1 MTSIIDIHTH
11 RLDAGP
17 EAIISVEPEAF
28 APQPGH
34 LYSVGYHPWSSIPQS
49 LDDLTAIAT
58 HPQVVAIGETGLDA
72 LRGASIAEQ
81 EQLFAHHIAL
91 AQQLSKP
98 VIAHM
103 VRTSQ
108 QLIKVWRRMQPC
120 GISLVIH
127 GMRGNEN
134 VARTLID
141 AGCYLSY
148 GEHFN
153 PNALRATPLDRILA
167 ETDESLTPITQ
178 IIATQATALNLTCED
193 YLTQLQQNTHSA
205 LNL

>member
-1 MTSIIDIHTH
+1 MTPIIDIHTH

-17 EAIISVEPEAF
+17 EAIISVEPTAF
-28 APQPGH
+28 APQPGR
-34 LYSVGYHPWSSIPQS
+34 LYSVGYHPWSGIPQS
-49 LDDLTAIAT
+49 LGALDAIAN

-72 LRGASIAEQ
+72 LRGVSIAEQ
-81 EQLFAHHIAL
+81 ELLFAHHIAL
-91 AQQLSKP
+91 AQQLGKP

-108 QLIKVWRRMQPC
+108 QLIKVWRHMQPS
-120 GISLVIH
+120 GISLIIH

-148 GEHFN
+148 GERFN
-153 PNALRATPLDRILA
+153 PNALRATPPDRILA
-167 ETDESLTPITQ
+167 ETDESTKPISD
-178 IIATQATALNLTCED
+178 IIAAMASTLGTTPEALSASISHNTTALL
-193 YLTQLQQNTHSA
+193 
-205 LNL
+205 

>member
-1 MTSIIDIHTH
+1 MTPIIDIHTH

-17 EAIISVEPEAF
+17 EAIISVEPAAF
-28 APQPGH
+28 APQPGR
-34 LYSVGYHPWSSIPQS
+34 LYSVGYHPWNGIPQS
-49 LDDLTAIAT
+49 LGALDAIAN

-72 LRGASIAEQ
+72 LRGVSIAEQ
-81 EQLFAHHIAL
+81 ELLFAHHIAL
-91 AQQLSKP
+91 AQQLGKP

-108 QLIKVWRRMQPC
+108 QLIKVWRHMQPS
-120 GISLVIH
+120 GISLIIH

-148 GEHFN
+148 GERFN
-153 PNALRATPLDRILA
+153 PNALRATPPDRILA
-167 ETDESLTPITQ
+167 ETDESTKPISD
-178 IIATQATALNLTCED
+178 IIAAMASTLGTTPEALTATISH
-193 YLTQLQQNTHSA
+193 NTA
-205 LNL
+205 TIL

>member
-1 MTSIIDIHTH
+1 MTPIIDIHTH

-17 EAIISVEPEAF
+17 EAIISVDPTAF
-28 APQPGH
+28 APQPGR
-34 LYSVGYHPWSSIPQS
+34 LYSVGYHPWSGIPQS
-49 LDDLTAIAT
+49 LGALDAIAN

-72 LRGASIAEQ
+72 LRGVPIAEQ
-81 EQLFAHHIAL
+81 ELLFAHHIAL
-91 AQQLSKP
+91 AQQLGKP

-108 QLIKVWRRMQPC
+108 QLIKVWRHMQPS
-120 GISLVIH
+120 GISLIIH

-148 GEHFN
+148 GERFN
-153 PNALRATPLDRILA
+153 PNALRATPPDRILA
-167 ETDESLTPITQ
+167 ETDESTKPISD
-178 IIATQATALNLTCED
+178 IIAAMASTLGTTPEALTAIISHNTATLL
-193 YLTQLQQNTHSA
+193 
-205 LNL
+205 

>member
-1 MTSIIDIHTH
+1 MTPIIDIHTH

-17 EAIISVEPEAF
+17 EAIISVEPAAF
-28 APQPGH
+28 APQPGR
-34 LYSVGYHPWSSIPQS
+34 LYSVGYHPWSNIPQS
-49 LDDLTAIAT
+49 LDDLTAIAA

-81 EQLFAHHIAL
+81 ELLFAHHIAL
-91 AQQLSKP
+91 AQQLGKP
-98 VIAHM
+98 IIAHM

-108 QLIKVWRRMQPC
+108 QLIKVWRRMQPS
-120 GISLVIH
+120 GISLIIH

-141 AGCYLSY
+141 AGCYISY

-153 PNALRATPLDRILA
+153 PKALRATPLDRILA

-178 IIATQATALNLTCED
+178 IIASHATALNLACED
-193 YLTQLQQNTHSA
+193 YLSQLQQNTHST
-205 LNL
+205 LNM

>member
-1 MTSIIDIHTH
+1 MTPIIDIHTH

-17 EAIISVEPEAF
+17 EAIISVEPAAF
-28 APQPGH
+28 APQPGR
-34 LYSVGYHPWSSIPQS
+34 LYSVGYHPWNGIPQS
-49 LDDLTAIAT
+49 LGALDAIAN

-72 LRGASIAEQ
+72 LRGVSIAEQ
-81 EQLFAHHIAL
+81 ELLFAHHIAL
-91 AQQLSKP
+91 AQQLGKP

-108 QLIKVWRRMQPC
+108 QLIKVWRHMQPS
-120 GISLVIH
+120 GTSLIIH

-148 GEHFN
+148 GERFN
-153 PNALRATPLDRILA
+153 PNALRATPPDRILA
-167 ETDESLTPITQ
+167 ETDESTKPISD
-178 IIATQATALNLTCED
+178 IIADMARTLGTTPEALTAIIFH
-193 YLTQLQQNTHSA
+193 NTAA
-205 LNL
+205 LL

>member
-1 MTSIIDIHTH
+1 MTPIIDIHTH

-17 EAIISVEPEAF
+17 EAIISVEPATF
-28 APQPGH
+28 APQPGN
-34 LYSVGYHPWSSIPQS
+34 LYSVGYHPWSGIPQS
-49 LDDLTAIAT
+49 LGALDAIAN

-72 LRGASIAEQ
+72 LRGVSIAEQ
-81 EQLFAHHIAL
+81 ELLFAHHIAL
-91 AQQLSKP
+91 AQQLGKP

-108 QLIKVWRRMQPC
+108 QLIKVWRHMQPS
-120 GISLVIH
+120 GISLIIH

-148 GEHFN
+148 GERFN
-153 PNALRATPLDRILA
+153 PNALRATPHDRILA
-167 ETDESLTPITQ
+167 ETDESTKP
-178 IIATQATALNLTCED
+178 
-193 YLTQLQQNTHSA
+193 
-205 LNL
+205 